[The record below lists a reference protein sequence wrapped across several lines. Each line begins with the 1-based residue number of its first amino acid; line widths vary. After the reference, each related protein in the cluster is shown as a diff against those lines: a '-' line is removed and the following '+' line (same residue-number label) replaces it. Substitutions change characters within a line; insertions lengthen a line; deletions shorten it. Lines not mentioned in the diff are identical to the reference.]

1 MRSEK
6 FNLFADE
13 FGYNVDD
20 IYSVTYFEDVF
31 ELENNSLIFRHIDID
46 FINGEFLEINDNDI
60 RYKILMDIFS
70 INKTDLKDGKKI
82 TSYYTARRKNMM
94 IIYVFYIQN
103 FNPTKNRITMNM
115 NIICFHFW
123 STSRP
128 INSLKKA
135 LG

>member
-60 RYKILMDIFS
+60 RYQRLKDIFS
-70 INKTDLKDGKKI
+70 LNETDLKDGKK
-82 TSYYTARRKNMM
+82 N
-94 IIYVFYIQN
+94 YVLLYSN
-103 FNPTKNRITMNM
+103 T
-115 NIICFHFW
+115 
-123 STSRP
+123 
-128 INSLKKA
+128 
-135 LG
+135 

>member
-60 RYKILMDIFS
+60 RYQRLKDIFS
-70 INKTDLKDGKKI
+70 LNETDLKDGKK
-82 TSYYTARRKNMM
+82 N
-94 IIYVFYIQN
+94 YVLLYSK
-103 FNPTKNRITMNM
+103 T
-115 NIICFHFW
+115 
-123 STSRP
+123 
-128 INSLKKA
+128 
-135 LG
+135 